1 MRSLTDE
8 AEATVGEDVGKYPHH
23 KEYSDYHAQHF
34 EVPRG
39 GQVTVPIDDRI
50 VLERHAPADARSLA
64 TSV

>member
-39 GQVTVPIDDRI
+39 GQVTVHGSAVTWAFEANIR
-50 VLERHAPADARSLA
+50 
-64 TSV
+64 